1 MSFYLGEEYG
11 RRIGKEI
18 PFLKNKY
25 NELLLPTLFMVMSEK
40 ICAVT
45 DVIIIGFLLGS
56 IQLSVVNLASPLT
69 YITGIFYIL
78 FGQGGSLLALRA
90 QSQLK
95 HEKVNYYFTLSI
107 LGIVIVTIIYML
119 LIFLFVDQIL
129 MFFNTPHNIFNISRD
144 YLLMLMFLYPLNCY
158 ILVVSFFIRADG
170 FPKMPFY
177 AVLIANIINLI
188 LDLIFLK
195 VFHMGIA
202 YTALA
207 SVLGYLVGAIYISTY
222 FFKKNGS
229 FKLISLAKF
238 KIKETLLAIKEIILN
253 TPEVIGKIFFA
264 MKMSML
270 TYLCS
275 TYWGVAGL
283 LAFLV
288 YDNSESFVYMFLS
301 GIMKTMSPIVT
312 VLHKEMDYEAVQ
324 YVIIRSAKQVLLI
337 SLPVSVLFFVYPD
350 ILLMLFNVV
359 DPHFA
364 EVVSLAIRITAFSLV
379 GRCMSYLLANYTQ
392 AIEYNRI
399 SSIITF
405 TEEFLFAVVGA
416 LILTSVIGGIG
427 IWVSILIA
435 ECVPVIIYLIYTT
448 LRKKNYKD
456 EMHRLFLIQ
465 NSHLITWTYNRS
477 EVGEIYNN
485 YDKETKETLIALENK
500 LKDDAA
506 VLSNSIN
513 DICKDIFENNPD
525 LEDIDITIRLIDDN
539 LRVALTSEGATYNPF
554 ANEKL
559 MKSKNIEELC
569 KLNCKL
575 EFDEILGFNRSYI
588 LFTSEHI

>member
-1 MSFYLGEEYG
+1 
-11 RRIGKEI
+11 
-18 PFLKNKY
+18 
-25 NELLLPTLFMVMSEK
+25 
-40 ICAVT
+40 
-45 DVIIIGFLLGS
+45 
-56 IQLSVVNLASPLT
+56 
-69 YITGIFYIL
+69 
-78 FGQGGSLLALRA
+78 
-90 QSQLK
+90 
-95 HEKVNYYFTLSI
+95 
-107 LGIVIVTIIYML
+107 
-119 LIFLFVDQIL
+119 
-129 MFFNTPHNIFNISRD
+129 
-144 YLLMLMFLYPLNCY
+144 
-158 ILVVSFFIRADG
+158 
-170 FPKMPFY
+170 
-177 AVLIANIINLI
+177 
-188 LDLIFLK
+188 
-195 VFHMGIA
+195 
-202 YTALA
+202 
-207 SVLGYLVGAIYISTY
+207 
-222 FFKKNGS
+222 
-229 FKLISLAKF
+229 
-238 KIKETLLAIKEIILN
+238 
-253 TPEVIGKIFFA
+253 
-264 MKMSML
+264 
-270 TYLCS
+270 
-275 TYWGVAGL
+275 
-283 LAFLV
+283 
-288 YDNSESFVYMFLS
+288 
-301 GIMKTMSPIVT
+301 MSPIVT

-435 ECVPVIIYLIYTT
+435 ECVPVSIYLIYTT

>member
-1 MSFYLGEEYG
+1 MEGELE
-11 RRIGKEI
+11 RRYS
-18 PFLKNKY
+18 FLKNKY

-40 ICAVT
+40 ICAVI

-264 MKMSML
+264 MKMSLL

-435 ECVPVIIYLIYTT
+435 ECVPVSIYLIYTT

>member
-1 MSFYLGEEYG
+1 MEGELE
-11 RRIGKEI
+11 RRYR
-18 PFLKNKY
+18 FLKNKY

-40 ICAVT
+40 ICAVI

-264 MKMSML
+264 MKMSLL

>member
-1 MSFYLGEEYG
+1 MEGELE
-11 RRIGKEI
+11 RRYS
-18 PFLKNKY
+18 FLKNKY

-40 ICAVT
+40 ICAVI

-264 MKMSML
+264 MKMSLL

-392 AIEYNRI
+392 AIEYNKI

-477 EVGEIYNN
+477 EVGEIYKN

-513 DICKDIFENNPD
+513 DICLDIFENNPD

>member
-1 MSFYLGEEYG
+1 MEGELE
-11 RRIGKEI
+11 RRYS
-18 PFLKNKY
+18 FLKNKY

-40 ICAVT
+40 ICAVI

-264 MKMSML
+264 MKMSLL

-392 AIEYNRI
+392 AIEYNKI

-456 EMHRLFLIQ
+456 EMHRIFLIQ

-477 EVGEIYNN
+477 EVGEIYKN

-513 DICKDIFENNPD
+513 DICLDIFENNPD

>member
-264 MKMSML
+264 MKMSLL

>member
-1 MSFYLGEEYG
+1 MEGELE
-11 RRIGKEI
+11 RRYS
-18 PFLKNKY
+18 FLKNKY

-40 ICAVT
+40 ICAVI

-264 MKMSML
+264 MKMSLL

>member
-1 MSFYLGEEYG
+1 MEGELE
-11 RRIGKEI
+11 RRYS
-18 PFLKNKY
+18 FLKNKY

-40 ICAVT
+40 ICAVI

-264 MKMSML
+264 MKMSLL

-392 AIEYNRI
+392 AIEYNKI

-435 ECVPVIIYLIYTT
+435 ECVPVSIYLIYTT

-477 EVGEIYNN
+477 EVGEIYKN

-513 DICKDIFENNPD
+513 DICLDIFENNPD

>member
-1 MSFYLGEEYG
+1 MEGELE
-11 RRIGKEI
+11 RRYS
-18 PFLKNKY
+18 FLKNKY

-40 ICAVT
+40 ICAVI

-238 KIKETLLAIKEIILN
+238 KIKETLLAIKEIIVN

-288 YDNSESFVYMFLS
+288 YDNSESFVYIFLS
-301 GIMKTMSPIVT
+301 GIMKTMSPIVA
-312 VLHKEMDYEAVQ
+312 VLHKEMDYEAVE

-435 ECVPVIIYLIYTT
+435 ECVPVIFYLIYTT

-477 EVGEIYNN
+477 EVGQIYNN
-485 YDKETKETLIALENK
+485 FDKETKETLIALENK

-513 DICKDIFENNPD
+513 DICNDIFENNPD